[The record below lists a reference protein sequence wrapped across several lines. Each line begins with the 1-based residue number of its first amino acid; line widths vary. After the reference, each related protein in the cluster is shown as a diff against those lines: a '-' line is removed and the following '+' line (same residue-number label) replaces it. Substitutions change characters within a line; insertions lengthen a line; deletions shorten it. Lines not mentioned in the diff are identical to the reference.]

1 MITEHK
7 VSHRQACKA
16 VHISSSTQ
24 RYKKKQRKDDIL
36 ITLLQELVE
45 KYPAI
50 GFWQCYFRIRRM
62 GHQWNHK
69 RLYRV
74 YTALKLNIRR
84 RRKKRLPARIKQ
96 ALFKPDQPN
105 TVWSVDF
112 MADSLW
118 NGRTFRLLNIVDDFN
133 REVLHIEAD
142 TSLPTARLIRCL
154 EMLKL
159 TKGLPK
165 MIRIPPVW
173 YGAR

>member
-24 RYKKKQRKDDIL
+24 RYKKKQRKDDLL

-84 RRKKRLPARIKQ
+84 MYI
-96 ALFKPDQPN
+96 LF
-105 TVWSVDF
+105 
-112 MADSLW
+112 
-118 NGRTFRLLNIVDDFN
+118 
-133 REVLHIEAD
+133 
-142 TSLPTARLIRCL
+142 
-154 EMLKL
+154 MLTHYSGML
-159 TKGLPK
+159 THL
-165 MIRIPPVW
+165 
-173 YGAR
+173 